1 MHMRRLVFA
10 CALFGLLAL
19 PASAFGS
26 TRAAGDGTFVAKNA
40 SGVIQIVA
48 TGAFFGRCDTCK
60 VWISDPNPDDG
71 PGPKLSNV
79 DFRRD
84 PVGPGTI
91 WGGADLRFR
100 LIGGFFRLR
109 VSGYGIDLSAV
120 GHGSGNIVG
129 AGTLDDGTY
138 SLNGGDFKSVQDD
151 IFSFKLLA
159 PASG

>member
-1 MHMRRLVFA
+1 MRQLVFA

-19 PASAFGS
+19 PASAFGT
-26 TRAAGDGTFVAKNA
+26 TRAAGDGTFVAKDA
-40 SGVIQIVA
+40 SGIIQIVA
-48 TGAFFGRCDTCK
+48 TGGFFGRCDSCR

-71 PGPKLSNV
+71 TGPKLANV
-79 DFRRD
+79 DFKKD

-109 VSGYGIDLSAV
+109 VSGYGINLSAV
-120 GHGSGNIVG
+120 GHGSGNVVG
-129 AGTLDDGTY
+129 YGTLDDGTY
-138 SLNGGDFKSVQDD
+138 ALNGSDPRAMPPDVAT
-151 IFSFKLLA
+151 FKLLA